1 MVLRDENCSPTLW
14 YQYTHTLSFIR
25 TLTLDNFNSI
35 FASSLISTFS
45 LTFVR
50 VFAYENFLHTQYF
63 FMSTSEKVFLSFLSP
78 FIRQYLFSV
87 FFFLTQTFQTS
98 SSFPFLFLF
107 FHPFFLLFVVVRD
120 FLSCTSFFH
129 LDYFPTRHIFL
140 SSVCCAV
147 SFNPLQFSLSVKVT
161 FFPYVFSV
169 ILAFVITFYQ
179 ILYGNLL
186 SSNTVHNR

>member
-1 MVLRDENCSPTLW
+1 MVPV
-14 YQYTHTLSFIR
+14 HTLSFIR

-107 FHPFFLLFVVVRD
+107 FSFFFFLLFVVVRD

-140 SSVCCAV
+140 SSVC
-147 SFNPLQFSLSVKVT
+147 LSVKVT

>member
-14 YQYTHTLSFIR
+14 YRYTHTLSFIR

-35 FASSLISTFS
+35 FASSLS
-45 LTFVR
+45 
-50 VFAYENFLHTQYF
+50 FLL
-63 FMSTSEKVFLSFLSP
+63 FLSLSP
-78 FIRQYLFSV
+78 ACLLMKISFTRSIFLWARVRKFFSVFFLLSFGSIFFSV
-87 FFFLTQTFQTS
+87 FFFLTRTFQTS

-107 FHPFFLLFVVVRD
+107 LFYFILFFFFVVVRD

-147 SFNPLQFSLSVKVT
+147 SLNPLQFSLSVEVT
-161 FFPYVFSV
+161 FFFRTS
-169 ILAFVITFYQ
+169 F
-179 ILYGNLL
+179 L
-186 SSNTVHNR
+186 SF